1 VKVWVFVPCYNRP
14 DLLRRC
20 VESIAEQDDPDFE
33 IVITDDASTDPEVNQ
48 VLGRFVRHGI
58 RVLTRDE
65 NVGATRNIVEAI
77 RTVQTSADMPADDVI
92 LLVDGDDRL
101 AHPRVI
107 SRLRETFA
115 GGVIEA
121 AYGSYEPDPPD
132 DGCPP
137 ALPIPNDIL
146 KWGMIRAFTRDH
158 GPFYNHPLAFRRRMF
173 DVLRPDDFL
182 GPDGEWLK
190 YGYDTTLMIPI
201 LEAAGWRVQFVAE
214 TLYVYTSDRD
224 DSVYLA
230 HTEANQAEN
239 DWVTSQPRKY
249 QPLEIEP

>member
-1 VKVWVFVPCYNRP
+1 VFVPCYNRP

-20 VESIAEQDDPDFE
+20 VESIAEQDDENFE

-48 VLGRFVRHGI
+48 VLGRYVRHGI
-58 RVLTRDE
+58 RVLTRTE

-77 RTVQTSADMPADDVI
+77 RTVQTSADMPATDVI

-101 AHPRVI
+101 AHPRAI
-107 SRLRETFA
+107 SRIREAFTDA
-115 GGVIEA
+115 VEVV
-121 AYGSYEPDPPD
+121 YGSYEPEPPD

-137 ALPIPNDIL
+137 AQRIPDDIL
-146 KWGMIRAFTRDH
+146 RWGMIRAFTRDH
-158 GPFYNHPLAFRRRMF
+158 GAFYNHPLAFRRRMF
-173 DVLRPDDFL
+173 DVLRDSDYR
-182 GPDGEWLK
+182 GADGEYMR

-201 LEAAGWRVQFVAE
+201 LEAAGWRVQFLAD
-214 TLYVYTSDRD
+214 TLYVYTSDRA